1 MTSALSYT
9 DSALTVVG
17 LLLGMSNIIFK
28 GKVAFDSMMATVF
41 PMLYPGLFFSLI
53 LPLQDLASAD
63 SYSKDG
69 KYLDAYGLWL
79 VCIS

>member
-1 MTSALSYT
+1 MQEGSRVS
-9 DSALTVVG
+9 LTG
-17 LLLGMSNIIFK
+17 LNGVDRSLGILAEVEFHERPY
-28 GKVAFDSMMATVF
+28 V
-41 PMLYPGLFFSLI
+41 